1 MRCVKG
7 VYDKPKRNRSS
18 ATKKPTPKREW
29 SPRALCKVRSR
40 HHSIFSLWANG
51 DNSRREDIEIRI
63 RSLGQTHSHRR
74 ANEQSR
80 ERWKSANDSLFG
92 RCAPD
97 TYAGSIR
104 AASVRAGCRS
114 PSVKVPSNLAGR
126 GSARAARSNRGCK
139 RPILCARRGCRAP
152 RYEGQP
158 SRIYWFNTD
167 SRYSCRPE
175 TLGVTP

>member
-1 MRCVKG
+1 MDPLRRRTVAKKG
-7 VYDKPKRNRSS
+7 MVPARPLLCEIASS
-18 ATKKPTPKREW
+18 FD
-29 SPRALCKVRSR
+29 L
-40 HHSIFSLWANG
+40 SLGANG

-63 RSLGQTHSHRR
+63 RSLGQTRSHRR

-80 ERWKSANDSLFG
+80 ERRKSANDSLFG

-97 TYAGSIR
+97 TYTKSIC

-114 PSVKVPSNLAGR
+114 PSAKGTSNLAGR

-139 RPILCARRGCRAP
+139 RLVSCAGRGCRAP
-152 RYEGQP
+152 HYEGQP
-158 SRIYWFNTD
+158 SRMYWFNTD

-175 TLGVTP
+175 TLGVTPWINA